1 MKNLSNLSKS
11 IIMALSIAGVGTAT
25 IVAAQAATSTGSV
38 SESMAAAQ
46 SKVSLEQAIV
56 IANKAVKGD
65 VISAEFDQND
75 HSAGGKYEVKIV
87 NNNNEYEVKVDATTG
102 KVSRDKQEK
111 LDRED
116 MAEYSAMKQSQISL
130 NQAIKKANQ
139 SVNGQVIEVGFD
151 MDYGK
156 PVYKVEIA
164 KGDQVHKVV
173 IDSMTGKITRSKVK
187 AADMDD

>member
-25 IVAAQAATSTGSV
+25 IVAAQAATSTGYV
-38 SESMAAAQ
+38 SESMAVAQ

-116 MAEYSAMKQSQISL
+116 MAEYSAMKQSKISL

-164 KGDQVHKVV
+164 KGNQVHKVV

>member
-25 IVAAQAATSTGSV
+25 IVAAQAATSTGYV
-38 SESMAAAQ
+38 SESMAVAQ

>member
-1 MKNLSNLSKS
+1 MKNVSNLSKS

-25 IVAAQAATSTGSV
+25 IVAAQAATSTGYV
-38 SESMAAAQ
+38 SESMAVAQ

-116 MAEYSAMKQSQISL
+116 MAEYSAMKQSKISL

-164 KGDQVHKVV
+164 KGNQVHKVV
-173 IDSMTGKITRSKVK
+173 IDSMTSKITRSKVK

>member
-25 IVAAQAATSTGSV
+25 IVAAQAATSTGYV
-38 SESMAAAQ
+38 SESMAVAQ

-116 MAEYSAMKQSQISL
+116 MAEYSAMKQSKISL

>member
-25 IVAAQAATSTGSV
+25 IVAAQAATSTGYV
-38 SESMAAAQ
+38 SESMAVAQ

-116 MAEYSAMKQSQISL
+116 MAEYSAMKQSKISL

-164 KGDQVHKVV
+164 KGNQVHKVV
-173 IDSMTGKITRSKVK
+173 IDSMTSKITRSKVK